1 MKNLLKCIL
10 PFFLLLFLVACNNE
24 DNTLSSVQSQASDI
38 LKLTVSANDFVSD
51 GTNSTRAVDN
61 GAVTTFENGDRVGII
76 ILDDNNKLL
85 YNNVPY
91 KYNGSEWSFDSGNV
105 EGKGSCYYH
114 PKASTYIVYYPYN
127 ELANGC
133 KSFDDLKEQFK
144 PQTNQ
149 STKADYRASD
159 LMVWQY
165 NGIPSK
171 KLTAKLNHAYASVSL
186 VPTARYV
193 LDDGN
198 DTPYKFLAMDIS
210 DVSMTIS
217 DDVFVP
223 YKAGDGSLRCILPTS
238 FTNGDIRC
246 FYTLDSDKTYSNTIR
261 ISRVSP
267 NTRYTSAPELKTV
280 TYNLSDAKLGD
291 FYCNRG
297 GGKAYLI
304 PGDIASLSTPQKNA
318 CLGIVLKAGKDSRG
332 TWKDDCNYKFKGT
345 ESEMSTIH
353 GYVLALYDARSSKGC
368 SWGSLHTAV
377 YTNTERNT
385 GFYGYKNTQDIIS
398 LNEKNGGTLSDAFP
412 ATYYATTDYEK
423 CYPAP
428 SNSSGW
434 FLPSGGQCQYWINNE
449 KKLLEQVRKIRGNAS
464 WQNYYWSSSEEF
476 YNWTLMAWYLDF
488 LKKSI
493 EFEFNQGFKTIE
505 HSVRSCLAF

>member
-51 GTNSTRAVDN
+51 GTNSTRAVDY

-76 ILDDNNKLL
+76 ILDGNNELL

-353 GYVLALYDARSSKGC
+353 GYVLALNDANSGKAC
-368 SWGSLHTAV
+368 TWGPFNVPV
-377 YTNTERNT
+377 YTTNTEKNS
-385 GFYGYKNTQDIIS
+385 GFYGYQNTQDIILYS
-398 LNEKNGGTLSDAFP
+398 KNNGYNLLDFP
-412 ATYYATTDYEK
+412 ATHAATNYEK
-423 CYPAP
+423 QCSAP

-434 FLPSGGQCQYWINNE
+434 YLPSGGQCQYWLNNE
-449 KKLLEQVRKIRGNAS
+449 KKLLEQVKKVRGNS
-464 WQNYYWSSSEEF
+464 NWKDSYWSSSEEF
-476 YNWTLMAWYLDF
+476 INWEYIAFF
-488 LKKSI
+488 LNFSKGMIDANLKY
-493 EFEFNQGFKTIE
+493 EKEYY
-505 HSVRSCLAF
+505 VRSCLTF

>member
-1 MKNLLKCIL
+1 MKSLLKKIFPL
-10 PFFLLLFLVACNNE
+10 FFLTFVACDSEE
-24 DNTLSSVQSQASDI
+24 DIVSTEY
-38 LKLTVSANDFVSD
+38 LKYKDALEITVSANDFVSD

-76 ILDDNNKLL
+76 ILDGENELL

-91 KYNGSEWSFDSGNV
+91 KYNGSEWSFDSGNGD
-105 EGKGSCYYH
+105 GKGSCYYH

-133 KSFDDLKEQFK
+133 KSVADLKEKIK
-144 PQTNQ
+144 PQTDQ
-149 STKADYRASD
+149 SKKAGYRASD
-159 LMVWQY
+159 LMICHHSSDVPLKYLAVQL
-165 NGIPSK
+165 S
-171 KLTAKLNHAYASVSL
+171 HAYASVSL
-186 VPTARYV
+186 VPTAKYI

-198 DTPYKFLAMDIS
+198 YTPYKYLAMDIS

-353 GYVLALYDARSSKGC
+353 GYVLALNDANSGIAC
-368 SWGSLHTAV
+368 TWGPFNVKV
-377 YTNTERNT
+377 YTTNTEKNS
-385 GFYGYKNTQDIIS
+385 GFYGYQNTQDIILYS
-398 LNEKNGGTLSDAFP
+398 KKNGDNLLEFP
-412 ATYYATTDYEK
+412 ATYAATNYEK
-423 CYPAP
+423 QYPAP
-428 SNSSGW
+428 FNSSGW
-434 FLPSGGQCQYWINNE
+434 YLPSGGQCQYWLNNE
-449 KKLLEQVRKIRGNAS
+449 KKLLEQVKKVRGNS
-464 WQNYYWSSSEEF
+464 NWKDSYWSSSEEF
-476 YNWTLMAWYLDF
+476 FNR
-488 LKKSI
+488 
-493 EFEFNQGFKTIE
+493 EF
-505 HSVRSCLAF
+505 LAFFLNFPKGMDANFKHENEYYVRTCLTF

>member
-24 DNTLSSVQSQASDI
+24 DNTLSSVQFQASDI

-51 GTNSTRAVDN
+51 GTNSTRAVDY

-76 ILDDNNKLL
+76 ILDGNNELL

-186 VPTARYV
+186 VPSAKHI
-193 LDDGN
+193 LDDN
-198 DTPYKFLAMDIS
+198 KETLYKYLTMDIS
-210 DVSMTIS
+210 DVSLTIS
-217 DDVFVP
+217 DDVYVP
-223 YKAGDGSLRCILPTS
+223 YKAQDGSLRCIIPAS
-238 FTNGDIRC
+238 FTAGNIRC
-246 FYTLDSDKTYSNTIR
+246 FYTLDSDKTYSNTIN
-261 ISRVSP
+261 ISKAAP
-267 NTRYTSAPELKTV
+267 NTRYTSTPELKTV
-280 TYNLSDAKLGD
+280 IYNLADAKIGD
-291 FYCNRG
+291 FYCKRDD
-297 GGKAYLI
+297 GKGYLI
-304 PGDIASLSTPQKNA
+304 PGDMASLLTPQKNA
-318 CLGIVLKAGKDSRG
+318 CLGIVMKVGKDTGGNWR
-332 TWKDDCNYKFKGT
+332 DDCNYKLKNT
-345 ESEMSTIH
+345 QSEMSTIH
-353 GYVLALYDARSSKGC
+353 GYVLALYDARSGMGC
-368 SWGSLHTAV
+368 AWGSYSTAV
-377 YTNTERNT
+377 NTNADRNT

-398 LNEKNGGTLSDAFP
+398 FNEGKGGTLSDAFP
-412 ATYYATTDYEK
+412 ATYYATTDYERR
-423 CYPAP
+423 YSAP

-449 KKLLEQVRKIRGNAS
+449 KKLLEQVRKIRGSVS
-464 WQNYYWSSSEEF
+464 WQNYYWSSSEESF
-476 YNWTLMAWYLDF
+476 NREFIARYLDF

-493 EFEFNQGFKTIE
+493 EFERGVKSEEFY
-505 HSVRSCLAF
+505 VRSCLAF

>member
-1 MKNLLKCIL
+1 MKSLLKKIFPL
-10 PFFLLLFLVACNNE
+10 FFLTFVACDSEE
-24 DNTLSSVQSQASDI
+24 DIVSTEY
-38 LKLTVSANDFVSD
+38 LKYKDALEITVSANDFVSD

-76 ILDDNNKLL
+76 ILDGENELL

-91 KYNGSEWSFDSGNV
+91 KYNGSEWSFDSGNGD
-105 EGKGSCYYH
+105 GKGSCYYH

-133 KSFDDLKEQFK
+133 KSVADLKEKIK
-144 PQTNQ
+144 PQTDQ
-149 STKADYRASD
+149 SKKAGYRASD
-159 LMVWQY
+159 LMICHHTSNVPLKYLAVQL
-165 NGIPSK
+165 S
-171 KLTAKLNHAYASVSL
+171 HAYASVSL

-261 ISRVSP
+261 IARVSP

-280 TYNLSDAKLGD
+280 KYNLSDAKLGD

-332 TWKDDCNYKFKGT
+332 TWKDDCNYKLKGT